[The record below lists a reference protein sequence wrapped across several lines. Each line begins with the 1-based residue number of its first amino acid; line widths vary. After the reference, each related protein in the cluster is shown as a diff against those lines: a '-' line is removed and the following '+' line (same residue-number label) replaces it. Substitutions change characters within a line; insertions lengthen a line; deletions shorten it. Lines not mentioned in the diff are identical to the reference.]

1 MRIWDTIQY
10 HRFYYITTPTLI
22 PTQMYVYPTDLSNY
36 YVQSMTF
43 MNSTLAS
50 GISAICNEQDWP
62 VWSGLGRAQAEALNE
77 PSLKLGCILTQSR
90 PVPYY
95 IFSEATEMTRRS

>member
-1 MRIWDTIQY
+1 MY
-10 HRFYYITTPTLI
+10 TLL
-22 PTQMYVYPTDLSNY
+22 TYVSNY